1 MKPALA
7 LFVLLASGLFT
18 MLHAQDM
25 PAAKPASPTATP
37 KSAVMPSPAAA
48 TKDPVATSV
57 RMLLPRSQ
65 KNIVGAIEAM
75 PGDKFAFKPTA
86 EQMSFGHLV
95 THIIESN
102 YFLCAKAADVPE
114 PKAEA
119 AKETD
124 SKEKLLA
131 AAKASFD
138 FCGESLAKMDDSKL
152 GDSVELFGGRQ
163 FPRAMAA
170 LGLASGW
177 ADHYAAAAMYLRL
190 NNILPP
196 SAQAKK

>member
-1 MKPALA
+1 MKHALA
-7 LFVLLASGLFT
+7 LFVLLASALFT
-18 MLHAQDM
+18 MLHAQDV
-25 PAAKPASPTATP
+25 PAAKPASPTAAP

-65 KNIVGAIEAM
+65 KNILGAIEAM
-75 PGDKFAFKPTA
+75 PGEKFAFKPTA
-86 EQMSFGHLV
+86 DQMSFGHLT

-124 SKEKLLA
+124 PKEKLLA
-131 AAKASFD
+131 AAKGSFD
-138 FCGESLAKMDDSKL
+138 FCAESLAKMDDSKL

-170 LGLASGW
+170 LGLSSGW

-196 SAQAKK
+196 SAQPKK

>member
-1 MKPALA
+1 
-7 LFVLLASGLFT
+7 

-65 KNIVGAIEAM
+65 KNILGAIEAM

-86 EQMSFGHLV
+86 EQMSFGHLI

-114 PKAEA
+114 PKNEA

-138 FCGESLAKMDDSKL
+138 FCGESLAKMGDSKL

-196 SAQAKK
+196 SAQPKK

>member
-1 MKPALA
+1 MKHALT
-7 LFVLLASGLFT
+7 LFVLLASGLST
-18 MLHAQDM
+18 RLHAQDM

-37 KSAVMPSPAAA
+37 KSAVVPSPTAA
-48 TKDPVATSV
+48 TKDPLATSV
-57 RMLLPRSQ
+57 RMLWPRSQ
-65 KNIVGAIEAM
+65 KNLLGAIEAM

-114 PKAEA
+114 PKVEA

-124 SKEKLLA
+124 SKERLFA

>member
-1 MKPALA
+1 MKHALA
-7 LFVLLASGLFT
+7 LFVLLASGQFT

-25 PAAKPASPTATP
+25 PAAKPANPSAAP
-37 KSAVMPSPAAA
+37 KSAVMPGPEAA

-57 RMLLPRSQ
+57 RMLLARSQ
-65 KNIVGAIEAM
+65 KNTLGAIEAM

-86 EQMSFGHLV
+86 DQMSFGHLI

-102 YFLCAKAADVPE
+102 YFLCAKAADVPQ

-119 AKETD
+119 TKETD

-138 FCGESLAKMDDSKL
+138 FCAESLAKMDDSKL

-190 NNILPP
+190 NNLLPP
-196 SAQAKK
+196 SAQPKK

>member
-1 MKPALA
+1 MKRFLGT
-7 LFVLLASGLFT
+7 LIFASLSVCVCVTSGHT
-18 MLHAQDM
+18 QNT
-25 PAAKPASPTATP
+25 TAT
-37 KSAVMPSPAAA
+37 APAAA
-48 TKDPVATSV
+48 TVAPQATAPVKNPVATALG
-57 RMLLPRSQ
+57 MLLPRSRN
-65 KNIVGAIEAM
+65 NILGAIAAM
-75 PGDKFAFKPTA
+75 PADKFGYKPTP

-102 YFLCAKAADVPE
+102 YLLCAKAADVAE
-114 PKAEA
+114 AKAEA

-124 SKEKLLA
+124 SKDKLLA

-138 FCGESLAKMDDSKL
+138 FCGESLPKMYDSKL
-152 GDSVELFGGRQ
+152 GESIELFGGRQ

-196 SAQAKK
+196 SAQPKK

>member
-1 MKPALA
+1 MKHALA

-37 KSAVMPSPAAA
+37 KSAVMPSPVAA

-65 KNIVGAIEAM
+65 KNILGAIEAM

-86 EQMSFGHLV
+86 EQMSFGHLI

-114 PKAEA
+114 PKNEA

-138 FCGESLAKMDDSKL
+138 FCGESLVKMDDSKL

-196 SAQAKK
+196 SAQPKK

>member
-1 MKPALA
+1 MKHALA
-7 LFVLLASGLFT
+7 LFVLLASGFT
-18 MLHAQDM
+18 MLHAQDV
-25 PAAKPASPTATP
+25 PAAKPASPAAAP
-37 KSAVMPSPAAA
+37 KSAVMPSSEAA

-65 KNIVGAIEAM
+65 KNVLGAIEAM

-190 NNILPP
+190 NKILPP
-196 SAQAKK
+196 SAQPKK

>member
-1 MKPALA
+1 MKHALT
-7 LFVLLASGLFT
+7 LFVLLVSGLFT
-18 MLHAQDM
+18 RLHAQDM
-25 PAAKPASPTATP
+25 PAAKPAGPTATP
-37 KSAVMPSPAAA
+37 KSEVVMSPAAA

-57 RMLLPRSQ
+57 RMLWPRSQ
-65 KNIVGAIEAM
+65 KNILGAIEAM
-75 PGDKFAFKPTA
+75 PGDKFAFKPTS

-114 PKAEA
+114 PKAES

-124 SKEKLLA
+124 SKDKLLA

-138 FCGESLAKMDDSKL
+138 FCSESLAKMDDSKL

>member
-1 MKPALA
+1 MKHALA
-7 LFVLLASGLFT
+7 LFVVLASGLFT
-18 MLHAQDM
+18 LLHAQDM

-37 KSAVMPSPAAA
+37 KSAVMPSPVAA

-65 KNIVGAIEAM
+65 KNILGAIEAM

-86 EQMSFGHLV
+86 EQMSFGHLI

-114 PKAEA
+114 PKNEA

-196 SAQAKK
+196 SAQPKK

>member
-1 MKPALA
+1 MKHALA
-7 LFVLLASGLFT
+7 LFVLLASGQFT

-25 PAAKPASPTATP
+25 PAAKPANPSAAP
-37 KSAVMPSPAAA
+37 KSAVMPAPEAA

-57 RMLLPRSQ
+57 RMLLARSQ
-65 KNIVGAIEAM
+65 KNTLGAIEAM

-86 EQMSFGHLV
+86 DQMSFGHLI

-114 PKAEA
+114 PKAET

-138 FCGESLAKMDDSKL
+138 FCGDSLAKMDDSKL

-170 LGLASGW
+170 LGLAGGW

-196 SAQAKK
+196 SAQPKK